1 MDLAFDVA
9 GRGRPV
15 LLLHGLFAS
24 AANWRRVA
32 AELARTRRVYSVDL
46 RSHGRSPASADMS
59 YRAMADDVLRLI
71 ERESLDRPAVVG
83 HCMGAKV
90 AMALALSTPW
100 AVGRLVA
107 IDAAPRRGSDAWT
120 RELDL
125 GAAPP
130 CGLLQRWTKRDQ
142 ALDDARF
149 DWSCRVDLI
158 VPSLRELAGFP
169 PLLRYL
175 STARPLH
182 AIVAAGTGTG
192 AGTGG
197 PGLLGAAA
205 YQPMFPR
212 TRIHPIGGA
221 SHWVQVDRPAE
232 LVAQL
237 DALLPSWRRS
247 SERSPALSTS
257 IMETVR

>member
-120 RELDL
+120 REH
-125 GAAPP
+125 
-130 CGLLQRWTKRDQ
+130 Q
-142 ALDDARF
+142 ALDDDARF
-149 DWSCRVDLI
+149 DRSCRVDLI
-158 VPSLRELAGFP
+158 VPALHELAGFP

-182 AIVAAGTGTG
+182 AIVAGGTES
-192 AGTGG
+192 
-197 PGLLGAAA
+197 LGVAA

-212 TRIHPIGGA
+212 TRIHAVGGA
-221 SHWVQVDRPAE
+221 GHWVHVDRPAE

-247 SERSPALSTS
+247 PGRAPAAPILRTS